1 MFKQFQQSL
10 LGIAVV
16 CTLASGAV
24 RAEENV
30 LHIYNWSDYIAEDTV
45 ANFEKETGIKVV
57 YDVFDSNEVLEAKLM
72 TGKTGFDIVVPSAA
86 PYLGRQ
92 IQAGVYQP
100 LDKSKLTNYKNL
112 DPVLLKG
119 LEAVD
124 PENKYAI
131 PYLWGTTGIGYNPE
145 KVKAALGENA
155 PVDSWDLVLKPENL
169 EKLSKCGVYML
180 DTPTEIFPIIL
191 NYLGKNPL
199 SEVETDYTDIVKP
212 FMLKLRPFITNFH
225 SSEYINALANGD
237 ICVAIGWS
245 GDVLQAAD
253 RAKEANKGVT
263 VAYSVPKEGTIM
275 WFDMIAIPKDAK
287 NVAAAYK
294 FIDFVLRPE
303 VIASVTNFVHYAN
316 PNPASLETVID
327 EVKNNK
333 GVYPA
338 DEVKKKLFMLK
349 ILPQKVERVLTRVWT
364 TVKTGK

>member
-1 MFKQFQQSL
+1 MLKQFQQSL
-10 LGIAVV
+10 LGIAVA
-16 CTLASGAV
+16 CTLSSAAYA
-24 RAEENV
+24 AEDKV

-92 IQAGVYQP
+92 IVAGVYQP
-100 LDKSKLTNYKNL
+100 LDKSKLSNYKNL
-112 DPVLLKG
+112 DPVVLKS

-124 PENKYAI
+124 PENKFAI

-155 PVDSWDLVLKPENL
+155 PVDSWDLVFKPENL
-169 EKLSKCGVYML
+169 EKLSKCGVYFL
-180 DTPTEIFPIIL
+180 DTPTEVFPIVL
-191 NYLGKNPL
+191 NYLGKEPL
-199 SEVETDYTDIVKP
+199 SENSDDYTKIVQP

-237 ICVAIGWS
+237 ICVAVGWS

-253 RAKEANKGVT
+253 RAAEANKGVK
-263 VAYSVPKEGTIM
+263 VEYSVPKEGTIM
-275 WFDMIAIPKDAK
+275 WVDMMAIPKDAK
-287 NVAAAYK
+287 NSEAALK
-294 FIDFVLRPE
+294 FLDFILRPE
-303 VIASVTNFVHYAN
+303 VIAGVSNFVHYAN
-316 PNPASLETVID
+316 PNPASLEKVAD

-333 GVYPA
+333 GVFPA
-338 DEVKKKLFMLK
+338 EDVKKKLFMLK
-349 ILPQKVERVLTRVWT
+349 ILPQKTERTLTRVWT
-364 TVKTGK
+364 TIKTGK